1 MLASHKHAYNFPPE
15 IEVPSEGVMANVLFR
30 LLLGSSPVS
39 LTASSL
45 SQPKKKHEAI
55 RLTIEFE
62 GSNGED
68 MQNAVNTAHGNSSD
82 LTITLSV
89 GDLWH
94 STIRV
99 VFQVWYL
106 RFWTEAWRKTS
117 GKKQRTL

>member
-1 MLASHKHAYNFPPE
+1 MLASQKHACSFPPE
-15 IEVPSEGVMANVLFR
+15 IEVPFEGVMANVLFR

-45 SQPKKKHEAI
+45 SQPETKHEEI
-55 RLTIEFE
+55 RLGIEFE

-68 MQNAVNTAHGNSSD
+68 MQNAVNTAHENTSD
-82 LTITLSV
+82 PIITSSV

-99 VFQVWYL
+99 VFQVWY
-106 RFWTEAWRKTS
+106 
-117 GKKQRTL
+117 